1 MTFKAD
7 VWQKTIKEHQES
19 RKETLDLQL
28 NIQDAMVNYLKTVGE
43 SEDFTLNYHEFGEIE
58 LHCNGDL
65 FDLEQIGDFCN
76 VFGLE
81 ILINNRA
88 IIEDY
93 LSNTTSVK
101 TGYLFT
107 TNSISKE
114 EKED

>member
-28 NIQDAMVNYLKTVGE
+28 NIQDAMINYLKTVGE
-43 SEDFTLNYHEFGEIE
+43 TEDFTLTYHEFGEIE

-65 FDLEQIGDFCN
+65 FNLEQIGGFCD
-76 VFGLE
+76 VFGLK
-81 ILINNRA
+81 ILINNRT

-93 LSNTTSVK
+93 LTDTTSVK
-101 TGYLFT
+101 TSYLFT
-107 TNSISKE
+107 TNPIPKKE
-114 EKED
+114 EE

>member
-28 NIQDAMVNYLKTVGE
+28 NIQDAMINYLKTVGE
-43 SEDFTLNYHEFGEIE
+43 TEDFTLRYHEFGEIE

-65 FDLEQIGDFCN
+65 FDLEQIGGFCD
-76 VFGLE
+76 VFGLK
-81 ILINNRA
+81 ILINNRT

-93 LSNTTSVK
+93 LTDTTSVK
-101 TGYLFT
+101 TSYLFT
-107 TNSISKE
+107 TNTIPKKE
-114 EKED
+114 EE